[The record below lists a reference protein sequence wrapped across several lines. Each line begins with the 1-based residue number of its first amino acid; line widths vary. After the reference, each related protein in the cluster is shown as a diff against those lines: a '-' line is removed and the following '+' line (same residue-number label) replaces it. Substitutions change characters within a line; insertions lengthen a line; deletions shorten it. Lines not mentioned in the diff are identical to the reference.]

1 MKPATVAL
9 ATMFLVVAVPATIA
23 QPLGGASLLGQL
35 DIDHDGKITRQESL
49 EARERLFVRLDS
61 NGDGVVDQDEVE
73 EARQAIIDRA
83 SMAEARLSNQW
94 KRMDKDRDGKVS
106 AAEFQAR
113 TVMFDLAD
121 RDGDGVVTTG
131 EIDFLRGL
139 IGRAG

>member
-1 MKPATVAL
+1 MKTATAAL
-9 ATMFLVVAVPATIA
+9 ATMLLAVAAPAAIA
-23 QPLGGASLLGQL
+23 QPLAGGSILGQV
-35 DIDHDGKITRQESL
+35 DIDHDGKITRQESA

-73 EARQAIIDRA
+73 QARQAIIDRA
-83 SMAEARLSNQW
+83 AMAEARLSNQW

-121 RDGDGVVTTG
+121 RDGDGVVTTE

-139 IGRAG
+139 IGQAG

>member
-1 MKPATVAL
+1 MKTATAAL
-9 ATMFLVVAVPATIA
+9 ATMLLAVAASAAIA
-23 QPLGGASLLGQL
+23 QPLAGAGILGQL
-35 DIDHDGKITRQESL
+35 DIDHDGKITRQESVA
-49 EARERLFVRLDS
+49 ARERLFVRLDS

-73 EARQAIIDRA
+73 QARQAIIDRA

-121 RDGDGVVTTG
+121 RNGDGVVTTD

>member
-1 MKPATVAL
+1 MLLAMAAPAA
-9 ATMFLVVAVPATIA
+9 IA
-23 QPLGGASLLGQL
+23 QPLAGAGILGQL
-35 DIDHDGKITRQESL
+35 DVDHDGKITKQETVD
-49 EARERLFVRLDS
+49 ARERLFVRLDS

-73 EARQAIIDRA
+73 QARQAILDRA
-83 SMAEARLSNQW
+83 AIAEARLSNQW

-121 RDGDGVVTTG
+121 RNGDGVVTTE

>member
-1 MKPATVAL
+1 MKKANAAL
-9 ATMFLVVAVPATIA
+9 ATILLAVAAPAAIA
-23 QPLGGASLLGQL
+23 QPLGGGGILGQL
-35 DIDHDGKITRQESL
+35 DIDHDGKITRQEST

-61 NGDGVVDQDEVE
+61 NGDGVVDQVEVE
-73 EARQAIIDRA
+73 QARQAILDRA
-83 SMAEARLSNQW
+83 AMAEARLSNQW

-121 RDGDGVVTTG
+121 RNGDGVVTTE

-139 IGRAG
+139 VGRAG